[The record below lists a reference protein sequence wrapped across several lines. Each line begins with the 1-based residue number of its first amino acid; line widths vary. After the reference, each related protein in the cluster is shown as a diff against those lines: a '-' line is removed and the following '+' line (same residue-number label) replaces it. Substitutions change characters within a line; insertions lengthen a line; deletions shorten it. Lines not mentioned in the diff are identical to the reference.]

1 MKKKRYFNLVLALTV
16 LASVL
21 AASDTVYAQ
30 EDAWVKGYTYNYDY
44 WGDIQYC
51 PDAYDVAGV
60 FTAVD
65 IGLEDGFKSP
75 SGMFARGNR
84 VYICDTGNN
93 RILEIERI
101 STERFKLDRVIS
113 EIQGSVEVAT
123 LSGPTDLYVTEDN
136 YIYICDKGNNR
147 ILKLDNDL
155 NFIMEFV
162 KPSDETF
169 DQDMP
174 FLPNKLVVDDA
185 GRVYCISDNI
195 NKGLIKYEA
204 DGTFIG
210 FHGANEVRY
219 NLADYIWKKLAT
231 KAQRAAMVNFV
242 PTEYDNIC
250 MDSEG
255 FIFACTTKVTASG
268 VRNGGEDPVRRLNL
282 MGKNILIENGNN
294 YVIGDWYW
302 DKAGGYEGPSL
313 ITDVTALDS
322 GIYYILDKVRGRI
335 FGYDEQG
342 NLLFAF
348 GGNGNQDGY
357 FRLPI
362 AIDHMDNDLLVLDYT
377 DASFTLFT
385 PNAFGRLVY
394 QAYEEYN
401 AGDYDASGETWKK
414 VMELDGNY
422 DQAYI
427 GIGRA
432 LMRQKQYGEAME
444 YFKLKYDTR
453 NYSKAFKQYRSQWV
467 EKNIGWIVLVFL
479 VVVILPL
486 LIGKIRKIKFQIDT
500 ADIFKT

>member
-1 MKKKRYFNLVLALTV
+1 MKKKRYLNLVLALTV
-16 LASVL
+16 LGSVL
-21 AASDTVYAQ
+21 AASETVYAQ

-51 PDAYDVAGV
+51 PNAYDVAGV
-60 FTAVD
+60 YTAVD

-75 SGMFARGNR
+75 SGMFVRGKK

-93 RILEIERI
+93 RILEVERV
-101 STERFKLDRVIS
+101 STEKFQLIRTIDRIHGPVN
-113 EIQGSVEVAT
+113 ERG
-123 LSGPTDLYVTEDN
+123 LSGPTDVFVSEDG

-155 NFIMEFV
+155 TYIMEFS
-162 KPSDETF
+162 KPEDETF
-169 DQDMP
+169 DQSLP

-185 GRVYCISDNI
+185 GRVYCIADNI

-204 DGTFIG
+204 DGSFIG
-210 FHGANEVRY
+210 FHGASEVTY
-219 NLADYIWKKLAT
+219 SIADYIWKKLAT
-231 KAQRAAMVNFV
+231 KEQRAAMENFV
-242 PTEYDNIC
+242 PTEYDNIY

-255 FIFACTTKVTASG
+255 FIFACTTNVTANG
-268 VRNGGEDPVRRLNL
+268 VKGGGEDPVRRLNL
-282 MGKNILIENGNN
+282 LGKNILIENGNN

-313 ITDVTALDS
+313 ITDVTALDN

-357 FRLPI
+357 FRLPA
-362 AIDHMDNDLLVLDYT
+362 AIDHMGNDLLVLDYT
-377 DASFTLFT
+377 DASVTLFT
-385 PNAFGRLVY
+385 PNTFGRLVY
-394 QAYEEYN
+394 QAYDEYN
-401 AGDYDASGETWKK
+401 AGDYDTSGETWKK

-432 LMRQKQYGEAME
+432 LMRQEQYGEAME
-444 YFKLKYDTR
+444 YFKLKWDTR
-453 NYSKAFKQYRSQWV
+453 NYSKAFKQYRKLWV
-467 EKNIGWIVLVFL
+467 EKNIGWIFLVFFL
-479 VVVILPL
+479 VFILPL

>member
-1 MKKKRYFNLVLALTV
+1 MKKRRYLNLVLALAV
-16 LASVL
+16 LVSVL
-21 AASDTVYAQ
+21 AVSDTVYAQ
-30 EDAWVKGYTYNYDY
+30 EDAWIKGYTYNYDW

-51 PDAYDVAGV
+51 PNAYDVVGV

-75 SGMFARGNR
+75 SGMFARGDR
-84 VYICDTGNN
+84 VFICDTGNN
-93 RILEIERI
+93 RIIEVKRV
-101 STERFKLDRVIS
+101 SAERFDLVRVIDQIHGPVNERS
-113 EIQGSVEVAT
+113 
-123 LSGPTDLYVTEDN
+123 LSGPTDVFVSEDG

-147 ILKLDNDL
+147 ILKLDEEL
-155 NFIMEFV
+155 KYIMEFG
-162 KPSDETF
+162 KPTDETF
-169 DQDMP
+169 DQSLP

-185 GRVYCISDNI
+185 GRVYAIADNI

-204 DGTFIG
+204 DGSFIG
-210 FHGANEVRY
+210 FHGANKVTY
-219 NLADYIWKKLAT
+219 NMADYIWKKLAT
-231 KAQRAAMVNFV
+231 KAQRAAMENFV
-242 PTEYDNIC
+242 PTEYDNIY

-255 FIFACTTKVTASG
+255 FIFACTTNVTSNG
-268 VRNGGEDPVRRLNL
+268 VRNGEEDPVRRLNL
-282 MGKNILIENGNN
+282 LGNNILIENGFN

-313 ITDVTALDS
+313 ITDITALDS

-335 FGYDEQG
+335 FGYDTQG

-357 FRLPI
+357 FRFPA
-362 AIDHMDNDLLVLDYT
+362 AIDHMGNDLLVLDTT
-377 DASFTLFT
+377 DASFTLFA
-385 PNAFGRLVY
+385 PNEFGNLIY

-401 AGDYDASGETWKK
+401 AGDYDASGKTWEK

-432 LMRQKQYGEAME
+432 LMRQKEYKEAMK
-444 YFKLKYDTR
+444 YFKLKWDRT
-453 NYSKAFKQYRSQWV
+453 NYSKAFKQYRKEWV
-467 EKNIGWIVLVFL
+467 EKNIGWIFLVFL
-479 VVVILPL
+479 IVVVLPL
-486 LIGKIRKIKFQIDT
+486 LIGKIKKMKFQIDT